1 MVAPANVRVNTQAPF
16 PTMVT
21 GAGPITLAK
30 NLGVW
35 QVGFSI
41 IPFQSQNPPVG
52 NFPTDFLL
60 GYDANANQF
69 FKISLS
75 NLFASFTPPPN
86 VRTQRLATTSPI
98 TISGS
103 DQIINVNITSGS
115 PTCTLPLASS
125 RSGNPLTFKDV
136 GGNFGAHP
144 LTITAA
150 GGDNI
155 DGGGSII
162 LNVNRQGVTLVPA
175 NDGTTVGWSI
185 E

>member
-1 MVAPANVRVNTQAPF
+1 MVAPANIRVNTQAPF
-16 PTMVT
+16 PTMVQ
-21 GAGPITLAK
+21 GAGPITIGK

-60 GYDANANQF
+60 GFDANANQF
-69 FKISLS
+69 FKISLT
-75 NLFASFTPPPN
+75 NLFASFTPPAS
-86 VRTQRLATTSPI
+86 VRIQRLVTTSPI
-98 TISGS
+98 TVVGG
-103 DQIINVNITSGS
+103 DQIINVNISSVS

-125 RSGNPLTFKDV
+125 RAGNAVTFKDV
-136 GGNFGAHP
+136 GGNFAAHP
-144 LTITAA
+144 LTITPA

-155 DGGGSII
+155 DGGGAIVLS
-162 LNVNRQGVTLVPA
+162 NNRQAVTLVPA
-175 NDGTTVGWSI
+175 NDGSTVGWAI